1 MLISGVMPNLSLD
14 GLRQLEQRFSVFLEA
29 VSQKATQSDV
39 TWQAILRAFLFQPEA
54 QRISAYLN
62 EYDNELAAEKKR
74 AK

>member
-1 MLISGVMPNLSLD
+1 
-14 GLRQLEQRFSVFLEA
+14 VFLEA
-29 VSQKATQSDV
+29 VSQKATQTDV

-74 AK
+74 EVRLAL